1 MHPRSILPVL
11 PFLLFTIAPVAAQR
25 MERDYARSPVLA
37 RQGIAATSQTLAS
50 QAAAQILAKGGSAV
64 DAAITA
70 NAVLGVVEPMMCG
83 IGGDLF
89 VLYWD
94 AKSQKL
100 IGLNAS
106 GWSPKALT
114 RELLESRKI
123 KTMPSSGILST
134 TVPGTVDG
142 WHRMHQRYGKLP
154 WKSLFTEAV
163 RYAEEGFP
171 VHEIVSSG
179 WDVNTISKTEESK
192 RVFLPGGKAPQAGDM
207 FRNPDLGRALR
218 LIAEQGPDAF
228 YKGDIAKAI
237 LRTSKKLGGVMEAAD
252 LAEFASEF
260 VEPIHSD
267 YRGWRVYELPPN
279 GQGMA
284 ALQMLNM
291 MEISAA
297 SPAGPHSP
305 AEMHKKI
312 EAMKLAYGDLE
323 SYIADPRFAKLPVAG
338 MLSKT
343 YARQRASLID
353 PQKANCTMKPGEP
366 PASDTTYL
374 ATVDRE
380 GNIASWIQ
388 SVSSIFGSGVG
399 VEGMGFHLH
408 NRGAGFKLD
417 PKHPNTLAGRKR
429 PFHTIIPAFLEKG
442 DVRIGFGIMGG
453 SNQPLAHA
461 QFVSNIVDYGMNI
474 QAALEAARFT
484 KRNRGGCDVQIESRA
499 GLATIEALS
508 ALGHQVNVRKAH
520 SPAMGRGNAVLHD
533 ASRKLNQG
541 ASDSRADGAAIPAP
555 LE

>member
-1 MHPRSILPVL
+1 MPLR
-11 PFLLFTIAPVAAQR
+11 LFSLALVCFSLTAQR
-25 MERDYARSPVLA
+25 MERDYGRSPVLA

-94 AKSQKL
+94 AKSRKL

-114 RELLESRKI
+114 RELLEARKI
-123 KTMPSSGILST
+123 KSMPSNGILSA

-142 WHRMHQRYGKLP
+142 WHKMHQRYGKLP
-154 WKSLFTEAV
+154 WKSLFTEAI
-163 RYAEEGFP
+163 RYAEDGFP
-171 VHEIVSSG
+171 VHEIVATA
-179 WDVNTISKTEESK
+179 WDINTISRTTESK
-192 RVFLPGGKAPQAGDM
+192 RVFLPNGNPPRAGDL
-207 FRNPDLGRALR
+207 FRNPDLGKALR
-218 LIAEQGPDAF
+218 LIADQGPSAF
-228 YKGDIAKAI
+228 YQGDIAKAI
-237 LRTSKKLGGVMEAAD
+237 LRTSQTLGGVMEAAD
-252 LAEFASEF
+252 LAEFSSEW
-260 VEPIHSD
+260 VEPISSD

-284 ALQMLNM
+284 ALQMLNI
-291 MEISAA
+291 MELTPAA
-297 SPAGPHSP
+297 AAGPHSP

-312 EAMKLAYGDLE
+312 EAMKLAYGDLD
-323 SYIADPRFAKLPVAG
+323 SYIADPRFAKLPVPG
-338 MLSKT
+338 MLSKA
-343 YARQRASLID
+343 YARERASLIN
-353 PQKANCTMKPGEP
+353 PNKANCDMKAGTP

-374 ATVDRE
+374 ATVDAD

-417 PKHPNTLAGRKR
+417 PKHPNVLAGRKR

-442 DVRIGFGIMGG
+442 DIRIGFGIMGG

-461 QFVSNIVDYGMNI
+461 QFVSHIVDYGMNI

-484 KRNRGGCDVQIESRA
+484 KRNRGGCDVQVESRV
-499 GLATIEALS
+499 GLSTIEALS
-508 ALGHQVNVRKAH
+508 LLGHQLNIRKAH

-555 LE
+555 LLP

>member
-1 MHPRSILPVL
+1 
-11 PFLLFTIAPVAAQR
+11 

-37 RQGIAATSQTLAS
+37 RQGIAATSQTMAS
-50 QAAAQILAKGGSAV
+50 QAAAQILARGGSAV

-94 AKSQKL
+94 AHARKL

-106 GWSPKALT
+106 GWSPRALT

-123 KTMPSSGILST
+123 KSMPGNGILSA

-142 WHRMHQRYGKLP
+142 WHKMHQRYGKLP
-154 WKSLFTEAV
+154 WKSLFTEAI

-171 VHEIVSSG
+171 VHEIVSTA
-179 WDVNTISKTEESK
+179 WDIPTLSRTEESK
-192 RVFLPGGKAPQAGDM
+192 RVFLPAGKAPQAGDI
-207 FRNPDLGRALR
+207 FRNPDLGKALR
-218 LIAEQGPDAF
+218 LIAEQGPQAF
-228 YKGDIAKAI
+228 YKGEIAAAI
-237 LRTSKKLGGVMEAAD
+237 LRTSAHLGGVFEAAD
-252 LAEFASEF
+252 LAEFSSEW
-260 VEPIHSD
+260 VEPIHTD
-267 YRGWRVYELPPN
+267 YRGWRIYELPPN

-291 MEISAA
+291 MELSPA

-305 AEMHKKI
+305 TEMHKKI
-312 EAMKLAYGDLE
+312 EAMKLAYGDLDP
-323 SYIADPRFAKLPVAG
+323 YIADPRFAKLPVAG
-338 MLSKT
+338 MLSKS
-343 YARQRASLID
+343 YAQQRASLIQ
-353 PQKANCTMKPGEP
+353 PQKANCEMKPGEP
-366 PASDTTYL
+366 PSSDTTYL
-374 ATVDRE
+374 ATVDAE

-417 PKHPNTLAGRKR
+417 PKHPNALAGRKR
-429 PFHTIIPAFLEKG
+429 PFHTIIPAFMEKG

-461 QFVSNIVDYGMNI
+461 QFVSNIADYGMNI

-484 KRNRGGCDVQIESRA
+484 KRNRGGCDVQIESRV

-533 ASRKLNQG
+533 SSRKLNQG

-555 LE
+555 LAP